1 MNIVFDTYQTLA
13 LASLV
18 LLLGYFLVKRISVLK
33 SFNIPEPVVGGF
45 IVAIALFIW
54 HQIDG
59 TSFTFEKNLQ
69 TTMML
74 VFFSSIGLSANF
86 ARLIKGGKPLIIFL
100 FVAAALIFFQN
111 VIGVASTQILGIDPA
126 YGLLAGSIT
135 LTGGH
140 GTGAAW
146 AETFIKEFNLPA
158 ATEIAMACATFG
170 LVFGGIIGGPVARFL
185 LHRQKQN
192 ENPENDEVDDVQEA
206 FEHPTYQRKVN
217 ARSIIETIAMMS
229 FCLLIGQYLDSI
241 TKGTALQLPTFVW
254 CLFTGVIIRNALTH
268 LFKFRVADSAIDV
281 LGSVGL
287 SIFLAIALMSLKLWE
302 LAGLATDVL
311 VILAIQ
317 VAFMAF
323 FAIYVTYRVMGKD
336 YDAIVL
342 SAGHCG
348 FGLGATPTAVAN
360 MQAITSRFGASHK
373 AFLIVPMVGA
383 FFIDLI
389 NASVLKLFLALVT
402 YMHA

>member
-1 MNIVFDTYQTLA
+1 MSHTFSTYETLA

-18 LLLGYFLVKRISVLK
+18 LLLGYFLVKRISILK
-33 SFNIPEPVVGGF
+33 TFNIPEPVVGGF
-45 IVAIALFIW
+45 IVAIGLLIW
-54 HQIDG
+54 NKVDG
-59 TSFTFEKNLQ
+59 TSFNFDKNLQ

-74 VFFSSIGLSANF
+74 VFFTSIGLSANF
-86 ARLIKGGKPLIIFL
+86 SRLIKGGKPLIVFL
-100 FVAAALIFFQN
+100 FVAGLLIICQN
-111 VIGVASTQILGIDPA
+111 IIGIAGSLALGIHPA
-126 YGLLAGSIT
+126 YGLLAGSVT

-146 AETFIKEFNLPA
+146 ADTFVHQFNLQG

-185 LHRQKQN
+185 LNRQKQG

-206 FEHPTYQRKVN
+206 FEHPTYKRKITS
-217 ARSIIETIAMMS
+217 RSLIETIAMMS
-229 FCLLIGQYLDSI
+229 ICLLIGQYLDAQ

-254 CLFTGVIIRNALTH
+254 CLFTGVIIRNILTNI
-268 LFKFRVADSAIDV
+268 FRFQVAESAIDV

-302 LAGLATDVL
+302 LAGLAVDVL
-311 VILAIQ
+311 IILAVQ
-317 VAFMAF
+317 VAFMAV
-323 FAIYVTYRVMGKD
+323 FAIFITYRAMGKD
-336 YDAIVL
+336 YDAVVL

-360 MQAITSRFGASHK
+360 MQAITSRFGPSHK

-389 NASVLKLFLALVT
+389 NAALLKVSFAVVNMLA
-402 YMHA
+402 

>member
-1 MNIVFDTYQTLA
+1 MNFIFDTYQTLA
-13 LASLV
+13 LASIV
-18 LLLGYFLVKRISVLK
+18 LLIGYFLVKRIRVLK
-33 SFNIPEPVVGGF
+33 DFNIPEPVVGGF
-45 IVAIALFIW
+45 LVAILFMIW
-54 HQIDG
+54 HEVNG
-59 TSFTFEKNLQ
+59 TSFTFDKNLQ
-69 TTMML
+69 NTMML
-74 VFFSSIGLSANF
+74 VFFTSIGLSANF
-86 ARLIKGGKPLIIFL
+86 ARLIKGGKPLVIFL
-100 FVAAALIFFQN
+100 VAAGLLIFCQN
-111 VIGVASTQILGIDPA
+111 IIGVGLAEVLGIDPA
-126 YGLLAGSIT
+126 YGLIAGSVT

-146 AETFIKEFNLPA
+146 ADTFTQAFQLPA

-185 LHRQKQN
+185 LNHQKQG
-192 ENPENDEVDDVQEA
+192 ENPKNDEVDDVEEA

-229 FCLLIGQYLDSI
+229 FCLLIGKYLDGL
-241 TKGTALQLPTFVW
+241 TKGTHLQLPTFVW
-254 CLFTGVIIRNALTH
+254 CLFTGVIIRNSLTH
-268 LFKFRVADSAIDV
+268 IFKFRVADSAIDV

-302 LAGLATDVL
+302 LAGLATDVM
-311 VILAIQ
+311 VILAVQ
-317 VAFMAF
+317 VVFMAI
-323 FAIYVTYRVMGKD
+323 FAIFVTYRMMGKD

-360 MQAITSRFGASHK
+360 MQAVTSRFGPSHK

-389 NASVLKLFLALVT
+389 NAAALKLFFGVVSYL
-402 YMHA
+402 H

>member
-1 MNIVFDTYQTLA
+1 MNFIFDTYQTLA
-13 LASLV
+13 LASIV
-18 LLLGYFLVKRISVLK
+18 LLIGYFLVKRIRVLK
-33 SFNIPEPVVGGF
+33 DFNIPEPVVGGF
-45 IVAIALFIW
+45 LVAILFMIW
-54 HQIDG
+54 HEVNG
-59 TSFTFEKNLQ
+59 TSFTFDKNLQ
-69 TTMML
+69 NTMML
-74 VFFSSIGLSANF
+74 VFFTSIGLSANF
-86 ARLIKGGKPLIIFL
+86 ARLIKGGKPLVIFL
-100 FVAAALIFFQN
+100 VAAGLLIFCQN
-111 VIGVASTQILGIDPA
+111 LIGVGLAEVLGIDPA
-126 YGLLAGSIT
+126 YGLIAGSVT

-146 AETFIKEFNLPA
+146 ADTFTQAFQLPA

-185 LHRQKQN
+185 LNHQKQG
-192 ENPENDEVDDVQEA
+192 ENPENDEVDDVEEA

-217 ARSIIETIAMMS
+217 ARSIIETLAMMS
-229 FCLLIGQYLDSI
+229 FCLLIGKYLDGL
-241 TKGTALQLPTFVW
+241 TKGTHLQLPTFVW
-254 CLFTGVIIRNALTH
+254 CLFTGVIIRNSLTH
-268 LFKFRVADSAIDV
+268 IFKFRVADSAIDV

-302 LAGLATDVL
+302 LAGLATDVM
-311 VILAIQ
+311 VILAVQ
-317 VAFMAF
+317 VVFMAI
-323 FAIYVTYRVMGKD
+323 FAIFVTYRMMGKD

-360 MQAITSRFGASHK
+360 MQAITSRFGPSHK

-389 NASVLKLFLALVT
+389 NAAALKLFFGVVSYL
-402 YMHA
+402 H

>member
-1 MNIVFDTYQTLA
+1 MNFIFDTYQTLA
-13 LASLV
+13 LASIV
-18 LLLGYFLVKRISVLK
+18 LLIGYFLVKRIRVLK
-33 SFNIPEPVVGGF
+33 DFNIPEPVVGGF
-45 IVAIALFIW
+45 LVAILFMIW
-54 HQIDG
+54 HEVNG
-59 TSFTFEKNLQ
+59 TSFTFDKNLQ
-69 TTMML
+69 NTMML
-74 VFFSSIGLSANF
+74 VFFTSIGLSANF
-86 ARLIKGGKPLIIFL
+86 ARLIKGGKPLVIFL
-100 FVAAALIFFQN
+100 VAAGLLIFCQN
-111 VIGVASTQILGIDPA
+111 LIGVGLAEVLGIDPA
-126 YGLLAGSIT
+126 YGLIAGSVT

-146 AETFIKEFNLPA
+146 ADTFTQAFQLPA

-185 LHRQKQN
+185 LNHQKQG
-192 ENPENDEVDDVQEA
+192 ENPENDEVDDVEEA

-229 FCLLIGQYLDSI
+229 FCLLIGKYLDGL
-241 TKGTALQLPTFVW
+241 TKGTHLQLPTFVW
-254 CLFTGVIIRNALTH
+254 CLFTGVIIRNSLTH
-268 LFKFRVADSAIDV
+268 IFKFRVADSAIDV

-302 LAGLATDVL
+302 LAGLATDVM
-311 VILAIQ
+311 VILAVQ
-317 VAFMAF
+317 VVFMAI
-323 FAIYVTYRVMGKD
+323 FAIFVTYRMMGKD

-360 MQAITSRFGASHK
+360 MQAITSRFGPSHK

-389 NASVLKLFLALVT
+389 NAAALKLFFGVVSYL
-402 YMHA
+402 H

>member
-1 MNIVFDTYQTLA
+1 MSYTFSTYETLA

-18 LLLGYFLVKRISVLK
+18 LLLGFFLVKRISILK
-33 SFNIPEPVVGGF
+33 TFNIPEPVVGGF
-45 IVAIALFIW
+45 IVAIGLLIW
-54 HQIDG
+54 NKVDG
-59 TSFTFEKNLQ
+59 TSFNFDKNLQ

-74 VFFSSIGLSANF
+74 VFFTSIGLSANF
-86 ARLIKGGKPLIIFL
+86 SRLIKGGKPLIVFL
-100 FVAAALIFFQN
+100 FVAGLLIICQN
-111 VIGVASTQILGIDPA
+111 IIGIAGSLALGIHPA
-126 YGLLAGSIT
+126 YGLLAGSVT

-146 AETFIKEFNLPA
+146 ADTFVHQFNLQG

-185 LHRQKQN
+185 LNRQKQG

-206 FEHPTYQRKVN
+206 FEHPTYKRKITS
-217 ARSIIETIAMMS
+217 RSLIETIAMMS
-229 FCLLIGQYLDSI
+229 ICLLIGQYLDAQ

-254 CLFTGVIIRNALTH
+254 CLFTGVIIRNILTNI
-268 LFKFRVADSAIDV
+268 FRFQVAESAIDV

-302 LAGLATDVL
+302 LAGLAVDVL
-311 VILAIQ
+311 VVLAIQ
-317 VAFMAF
+317 VAFMAA
-323 FAIYVTYRVMGKD
+323 FAIFITYRAMGKD
-336 YDAIVL
+336 YDAVVL

-360 MQAITSRFGASHK
+360 MQAVTSRFGPSHK

-389 NASVLKLFLALVT
+389 NAALLKISFAVVNMLA
-402 YMHA
+402 

>member
-18 LLLGYFLVKRISVLK
+18 LLLGYFLVKRISILK
-33 SFNIPEPVVGGF
+33 DFNIPEPVVGGF
-45 IVAIALFIW
+45 IVAIALTIW
-54 HQIDG
+54 YQVDG
-59 TSFTFEKNLQ
+59 TSFTFEKSLQ

-100 FVAAALIFFQN
+100 FVAAALICFQN
-111 VIGVASTQILGIDPA
+111 VIGIAGTQILGIDPA
-126 YGLLAGSIT
+126 YGLLAGSVT

-185 LHRQKQN
+185 LNRQKQG
-192 ENPENDEVDDVQEA
+192 ENPENDDVDDVQEA

-254 CLFTGVIIRNALTH
+254 CLFTGVIIRNALAH
-268 LFKFRVADSAIDV
+268 IFKFRVADSAIDV

-311 VILAIQ
+311 IILAVQ

-323 FAIYVTYRVMGKD
+323 FAIYVTYRAMGKD

-389 NASVLKLFLALVT
+389 NASLLKVFLVVVT
-402 YMHA
+402 YLH

>member
-1 MNIVFDTYQTLA
+1 MNFIFDTYQTLA
-13 LASLV
+13 LASIV
-18 LLLGYFLVKRISVLK
+18 LLIGYFLVKRIRVLK
-33 SFNIPEPVVGGF
+33 GFNIPEPVVGGF
-45 IVAIALFIW
+45 LVAILFMIW
-54 HQIDG
+54 HEVNG
-59 TSFTFEKNLQ
+59 TSFTFDKNLQ
-69 TTMML
+69 NTMML
-74 VFFSSIGLSANF
+74 VFFTSIGLSANF
-86 ARLIKGGKPLIIFL
+86 ARLIKGGKPLVIFL
-100 FVAAALIFFQN
+100 VAAGLLIFCQN
-111 VIGVASTQILGIDPA
+111 IIGVGLAEVLGIDPA
-126 YGLLAGSIT
+126 YGLIAGSVT

-146 AETFIKEFNLPA
+146 ADTFTQAFQLPA

-185 LHRQKQN
+185 LNHQKQG
-192 ENPENDEVDDVQEA
+192 ENPENDEVDDVEEA

-229 FCLLIGQYLDSI
+229 FCLLIGKYLDGL
-241 TKGTALQLPTFVW
+241 TKGTHLQLPTFVW
-254 CLFTGVIIRNALTH
+254 CLFTGVIIRNSLTH
-268 LFKFRVADSAIDV
+268 IFKFRVADSAIDV

-302 LAGLATDVL
+302 LAGLATDVM
-311 VILAIQ
+311 VILAVQ
-317 VAFMAF
+317 VVFMAI
-323 FAIYVTYRVMGKD
+323 FAIFVTYRMMGKD

-360 MQAITSRFGASHK
+360 MQAVTSHFGPSHK

-389 NASVLKLFLALVT
+389 NAAALKLFFGVVSYL
-402 YMHA
+402 H

>member
-1 MNIVFDTYQTLA
+1 MNFVFDSYQTLA

-33 SFNIPEPVVGGF
+33 AFNIPEPVVGGV
-45 IVAIALFIW
+45 IVAIGLLIW
-54 HQIDG
+54 HQING
-59 TSFTFEKNLQ
+59 VHFTFDKNLQ
-69 TTMML
+69 NTMML
-74 VFFSSIGLSANF
+74 VFFTSIGLSANF
-86 ARLIKGGKPLIIFL
+86 ARLIKGGKPLVIFL
-100 FVAAALIFFQN
+100 FAAGLLIVCQN
-111 VIGVASTQILGIDPA
+111 TIGIVGSELLGIDPA
-126 YGLLAGSIT
+126 YGLLAGSVT

-146 AETFIKEFNLPA
+146 ADTFAQAFNLPA

-170 LVFGGIIGGPVARFL
+170 LVFGGILGGPVARYL
-185 LHRQKQN
+185 LNHQKQG

-206 FEHPTYQRKVN
+206 FEHPTYKRKVN

-229 FCLLIGQYLDSI
+229 ICLLIGQYLDGI
-241 TKGTALQLPTFVW
+241 TKGTAIQLPTFVW
-254 CLFTGVIIRNALTH
+254 CLFTGVIMRNTLTH
-268 LFKFRVADSAIDV
+268 LFKFQVADSAIDV

-302 LAGLATDVL
+302 LAGLATDVM

-323 FAIYVTYRVMGKD
+323 FAIYVTYRMMGKD

-360 MQAITSRFGASHK
+360 MQAITSRFGPSHK

-389 NASVLKLFLALVT
+389 NAALLKVFFGIVSFL
-402 YMHA
+402 H

>member
-18 LLLGYFLVKRISVLK
+18 LLLGYFLVKRINVLK
-33 SFNIPEPVVGGF
+33 NFNIPEPVVGGF
-45 IVAIALFIW
+45 IVAIALTIW
-54 HQIDG
+54 HEVDG
-59 TSFTFEKNLQ
+59 TSFTFEKSLQ
-69 TTMML
+69 TSMML

-86 ARLIKGGKPLIIFL
+86 ARLIKGGKPLIVFL
-100 FVAAALIFFQN
+100 FVAAALIVCQN
-111 VIGVASTQILGIDPA
+111 IIGIVGTEILGIDPA
-126 YGLLAGSIT
+126 YGLLAGSVT

-146 AETFIKEFNLPA
+146 AETFTKEFNLPA

-185 LHRQKQN
+185 LHRQKHG
-192 ENPENDEVDDVQEA
+192 ENPENDEVDDVQEV

-217 ARSIIETIAMMS
+217 SRSIIETIAMMS

-241 TKGTALQLPTFVW
+241 TKDTLIQLPTFVW

-302 LAGLATDVL
+302 LAGLAGSVL
-311 VILAIQ
+311 IILAVQ
-317 VAFMAF
+317 VVFMAF
-323 FAIYVTYRVMGKD
+323 FAIFVTYRAMGKD

-360 MQAITSRFGASHK
+360 MQAITSRFGPSHK

-389 NASVLKLFLALVT
+389 NASLLKVFSSIVAYL
-402 YMHA
+402 H